1 MKERVVAIL
10 TGRGSRCNRPGRGG
24 RRKRRGSSSGRK
36 RREVLCS
43 SVKTS
48 SAISWVSIRFAN
60 CN

>member
-24 RRKRRGSSSGRK
+24 RRKRRGSDRK
-36 RREVLCS
+36 RWEVLCS

-48 SAISWVSIRFAN
+48 SAMIFFSAISWVSTQ
-60 CN
+60 

>member
-10 TGRGSRCNRPGRGG
+10 TRRGSRCNRPGRGG
-24 RRKRRGSSSGRK
+24 RRKRRGSGRK